1 MDARLLS
8 GRYQIVSYLGS
19 GGFAQTY
26 LAEDI
31 QRPNRPQCVVKQLK
45 LSSQNLDLL
54 GTARRLFKQEA
65 EILERLGTHSQ
76 IPQLLAYFEERGEF
90 FLVQEYIDGHSIAQ
104 EIQENCW
111 QESEIIQFIEEL
123 LNILI
128 FVHNH
133 NAIHRDIK
141 PDNLIRRKRDGK
153 LVLIDFGAV
162 KEIYKQTET
171 IVGNSK
177 TTIGIG
183 TIGYMP
189 PEQITGKPRPCS
201 DIYAIGITAIQA
213 LTGLSSQQLNYDDDG
228 EVIWL
233 PHGKVSQKLADFL
246 SKMVS
251 YYIKDR
257 YQTAVEALT
266 TLQQLFP
273 SSHSIS
279 SELNITKA
287 IVPVNIVNS
296 NSLPLVTSTYRKKP
310 AWLGLGLLG
319 ILVSS
324 AIGINLKGWSDRS
337 SIVVESKPIFSTQS
351 TPTTTAE
358 EDLAITPN
366 TSGKPNSNNN
376 TSKTIAPSIKDNRA
390 VSHDSE
396 KQTSSEKLLIKSP
409 DKQVKTASS
418 QKIEVPRKT
427 TPTTNKTEAP
437 KKTTTTTN
445 KTKSESQNTT
455 RNNQTEKKTKTTTR
469 NNQTQRRSKTTK
481 RNNRTEK
488 KTKATTRNN
497 RTQGRSKPT
506 KRKEKDD

>member
-1 MDARLLS
+1 VDGQLLS

-31 QRPNRPQCVVKQLK
+31 QRPNRPKCVVKQLQ
-45 LSSQNLDLL
+45 LNSQNLDLL
-54 GTARRLFKQEA
+54 ETARRLFRQEA
-65 EILERLGTHSQ
+65 EVLERLGTHPQ
-76 IPQLLAYFEERGEF
+76 IPQLLAYFEEQDEF
-90 FLVQEYIDGHSIAQ
+90 FLVQEYIDGHSIAK
-104 EIQENCW
+104 EIEENCW
-111 QESEIIQFIEEL
+111 QESKTIEFIEEL
-123 LNILI
+123 LNIFI
-128 FVHNH
+128 FVHSH
-133 NAIHRDIK
+133 NTIHRDIK

-233 PHGKVSQKLADFL
+233 TNAKVSQKLADFL

-266 TLQQLFP
+266 ALQQLFP

-287 IVPVNIVNS
+287 IVPVNMINS
-296 NSLPLVTSTYRKKP
+296 NSPPLVNSTYRKKP

-319 ILVSS
+319 ILVSG

-351 TPTTTAE
+351 TPTTTSE
-358 EDLAITPN
+358 EDLVITPN
-366 TSGKPNSNNN
+366 TSIKPNSNNN

-390 VSHDSE
+390 ASHNYD
-396 KQTSSEKLLIKSP
+396 KQASSEKLSIKP
-409 DKQVKTASS
+409 QNKQVKTASS
-418 QKIEVPRKT
+418 QKIEESRKT
-427 TPTTNKTEAP
+427 TPTTKKTEAP

-445 KTKSESQNTT
+445 KTQSSNPTKSESQNTT
-455 RNNQTEKKTKTTTR
+455 RKKQPERTNQTKKKTKTAT
-469 NNQTQRRSKTTK
+469 
-481 RNNRTEK
+481 RNNRTQR
-488 KTKATTRNN
+488 KTKVTTRNN